1 MGQLAEQPT
10 AFGVN
15 NVGQPLESWD
25 RFWPKWF
32 ELSLAGK
39 TEWMRTGATGDDEAN
54 AGSSAGSIEGNVEIA
69 GLPILG
75 CSRTHRQHH
84 KPIREGCGSNLDGT
98 KQPRERRAHSHL
110 NGASWDDAAR
120 VSSVRGTANR

>member
-15 NVGQPLESWD
+15 DVSESLESWD
-25 RFWPKWF
+25 RVWPKWL
-32 ELSLAGK
+32 ELSLTGK
-39 TEWMRTGATGDDEAN
+39 TQWMRTGATRDDQAN

-69 GLPILG
+69 GLPIL
-75 CSRTHRQHH
+75 CRARTHRQHH
-84 KPIREGCGSNLDGT
+84 KPIREGCRSNLDGT

-110 NGASWDDAAR
+110 NGVSWADDAR
-120 VSSVRGTANR
+120 VASARGTANR